1 MGPQAPRNLSVSCQ
15 GADVARLQ
23 YRLNN
28 RMPPWSKPL
37 AVDRVFGP
45 KTDLAVK
52 DYQRV
57 RNLKPDGIVG
67 PRTREAL
74 NARLFLIEGTL
85 YREMPAEAPVTH
97 ATARTSRLLFAQA
110 ISPSVGQSP
119 PAPPTPAPP
128 TPAPPVPPVATT
140 VVQLQPGIT
149 VQLPP
154 WIFPRT
160 APQPNAILQRT
171 LQFAV
176 VYKGGEHVGHVE
188 AGAFVQVS
196 SNSQNSPSDP
206 KVSFT
211 GGWQFVA
218 ADLIAP
224 WKLPLPGWKFHPLSL
239 VFQQTLVFNA
249 RPGSTQLGLSIG
261 EQAQLDLGS
270 DRFGVIIGA
279 AIGPTADLKQNTLT
293 LGPNFAVGA
302 VATF

>member
-1 MGPQAPRNLSVSCQ
+1 MGPQTPRNLSVGCQ

-28 RMPPWSKPL
+28 RMPPWSTPL
-37 AVDRVFGP
+37 AVDRIFGP
-45 KTDLAVK
+45 KTSRAVM
-52 DYQRV
+52 DYQKV
-57 RNLKPDGIVG
+57 RGLKPDGIVG
-67 PRTREAL
+67 PRTRDAL
-74 NARLFLIEGTL
+74 STRLFLIEGTL
-85 YREMPAEAPVTH
+85 YREMPAEAPVAH
-97 ATARTSRLLFAQA
+97 AAGRTSRLLLAQA
-110 ISPSVGQSP
+110 VSPPVGQSP
-119 PAPPTPAPP
+119 PTPPTPTPPTPAPS
-128 TPAPPVPPVATT
+128 VPTT

-160 APQPNAILQRT
+160 APRPGAILQRT

-176 VYKGGEHVGHVE
+176 VYKSGDHVGHVE

-249 RPGSTQLGLSIG
+249 RPGSVQLGMSIG

-279 AIGPTADLKQNTLT
+279 GIGPTADLTQGTVT
-293 LGPNFAVGA
+293 GGPNFAVGA